1 MPLAAYYMPTRV
13 QCQQQRQYK
22 VNNKDTRTISMNV
35 IIMSLLLT
43 LNMLKLSTLSKNFPY

>member
-1 MPLAAYYMPTRV
+1 MALAAYYMPTRV
-13 QCQQQRQYK
+13 QCQQQTQYK
-22 VNNKDTRTISMNV
+22 VNNKDTKTISMNV